1 MSFQWLPLQEIKHGD
16 IHLQLQWMHLTES
29 IKTLDEV
36 RCDENV
42 LDPLEG
48 HIQRRDRQLI
58 FLHAVPE

>member
-48 HIQRRDRQLI
+48 HIQRRDR
-58 FLHAVPE
+58 